1 MLVCWSVDRPESQ
14 GVCSAP
20 LGFRSAVSASESSDA
35 PNLARLWE
43 LTVIL
48 HVMPVRAFGVRPH
61 CWVMDAQP
69 GMSTGFWVHRICL
82 DTQCILVP
90 TQPALLKLHSLD
102 PLTDETEGALLS
114 G

>member
-1 MLVCWSVDRPESQ
+1 MHPLVSDPPSLLPSHLMLQALPD
-14 GVCSAP
+14 
-20 LGFRSAVSASESSDA
+20 
-35 PNLARLWE
+35 WE